1 MKPGNRLHVQSAAYQ
16 NCTWLEGILNW
27 VYIQFKWFLLIFLQI
42 VFNIISGKNV
52 RVMTKTLG
60 FTLE

>member
-1 MKPGNRLHVQSAAYQ
+1 MKLGNRLHVQSAAYQ
-16 NCTWLEGILNW
+16 NRTWLEGILKW
-27 VYIQFKWFLLIFLQI
+27 VYIRFKWFLLIFFQI
-42 VFNIISGKNV
+42 VFNIISGKKV